1 MFIDKKVENGQQ
13 QERDTQL
20 RRKKGEKRQPLSF
33 DDFRIIDQ
41 VGEGTYG
48 CVSFLLFPLPQ
59 LKSYLVFTQ
68 DN

>member
-48 CVSFLLFPLPQ
+48 CVSFLLFPLP
-59 LKSYLVFTQ
+59 
-68 DN
+68 